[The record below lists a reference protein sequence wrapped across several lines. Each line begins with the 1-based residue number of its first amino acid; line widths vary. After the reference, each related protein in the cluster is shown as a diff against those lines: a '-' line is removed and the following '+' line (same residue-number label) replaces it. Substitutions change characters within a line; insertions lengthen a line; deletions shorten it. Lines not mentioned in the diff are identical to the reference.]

1 MKRLALNMPGGHIS
15 LDKARE
21 LEEML
26 DLEAEKR
33 RSVTAIINSD
43 TQADI

>member
-1 MKRLALNMPGGHIS
+1 MEEMKRLAMELPGGHVS

-26 DLEAEKR
+26 DIEAEKR
-33 RSVTAIINSD
+33 R
-43 TQADI
+43 